1 MIGKWWL
8 GEQSWVPNTP
18 WGPFTA
24 LLALIPLVFVS
35 LLVGVVFF
43 VILTGIFHPNALL
56 SERSVSE
63 LLEWDR
69 TFIGVLSAFAT
80 QLATVPLVLWI
91 AGLRGGRRKDVLS
104 LKPFHGGILI
114 RFLVLIAFL
123 GSALFISFS
132 VYALFPFDIR
142 DFIPEIINVV
152 QSHLAG
158 YLLIFLIH
166 VVGAPLSEEFVIRG
180 FLFPA
185 FAKSRIGTGGAAIVT
200 SGLWTVLHLGHP
212 LQSLLVVFIL
222 GVLLSVVL
230 WRTGNLWMCVA
241 CHAAYNLLAF
251 GFLPLPDFFG

>member
-1 MIGKWWL
+1 MIGKWWF
-8 GEQSWVPNTP
+8 GEQSWAPNTP

-24 LLALIPLVFVS
+24 LLALVPLVLLS

-114 RFLVLIAFL
+114 RFLVLTAFL

-142 DFIPEIINVV
+142 EFIPEITNVV

-185 FAKSRIGTGGAAIVT
+185 FAKSRMGTGGAAIVT
-200 SGLWTVLHLGHP
+200 SGLWTLLHLGHP